1 MPSGPDASAV
11 TRPLV
16 EAFQLA
22 TAPVLTDTFARKGRV
37 RPPTCPKSPPTYTDD
52 PAMAIAFTRPSAP
65 GFQFGSTAP
74 EDWMW
79 ASRARAK
86 PPTVEKSRPMNQ
98 PPLPSGVTARTE
110 PSTSGK
116 LLAGS
121 SLVVVSFTPCPVR
134 GPIVVNVPPR

>member
-22 TAPVLTDTFARKGRV
+22 TAPVVTDTFARNGRV

-52 PAMAIAFTRPSAP
+52 PAIAMAFTRPSAP

-74 EDWMW
+74 EDWMC
-79 ASRARAK
+79 ASRERGR
-86 PPTVEKSRPMNQ
+86 PPTVEKSPPMNQ
-98 PPLPSGVTARTE
+98 PPLPSGATARTL

-116 LLAGS
+116 LLAGW
-121 SLVVVSFTPCPVR
+121 SLVVLSFTAWPVR